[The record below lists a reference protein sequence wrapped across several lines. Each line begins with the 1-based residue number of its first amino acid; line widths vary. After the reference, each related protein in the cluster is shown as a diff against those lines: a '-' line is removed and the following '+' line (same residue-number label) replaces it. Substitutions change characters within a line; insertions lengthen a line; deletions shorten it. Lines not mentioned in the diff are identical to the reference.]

1 MAVVARIE
9 HVEKTRYAANH
20 TAYHRSIQ
28 YQSRYHSTSRSRL
41 ASPALDVA
49 RWLRTEL
56 HFTDDHILVDMNI
69 GDVGVLHTT
78 GDCAR
83 LVSTQVGSARS
94 WRRYQILQ
102 TWGGVFASAAFLAHR
117 YPMAPAALV
126 VPSLAPPMAERR
138 RRCACQPPVGI
149 LGIHGRNSIQQLC
162 QTAFYTHEQKKT

>member
-1 MAVVARIE
+1 MSKKLETSPI
-9 HVEKTRYAANH
+9 TQH
-20 TAYHRSIQ
+20 TNSQLA
-28 YQSRYHSTSRSRL
+28 QSRYHSTSRSRL

-94 WRRYQILQ
+94 WRRYEILQ
-102 TWGGVFASAAFLAHR
+102 TRGRIFASAAFLAHT

-126 VPSLAPPMAERR
+126 VPSLAPPMVEQ
-138 RRCACQPPVGI
+138 RCACRPQVGI
-149 LGIHGRNSIQQLC
+149 LGIHGRNSIQELC
-162 QTAFYTHEQKKT
+162 QTRFYTHEQKKT

>member
-9 HVEKTRYAANH
+9 HVEKTRYAANR
-20 TAYHRSIQ
+20 TAYQRSIQ
-28 YQSRYHSTSRSRL
+28 YQSRYHSTSTSTL

-83 LVSTQVGSARS
+83 LVSTQAGSARS
-94 WRRYQILQ
+94 WRRHEILP
-102 TWGGVFASAAFLAHR
+102 TRGKIFASAAFLAHT

-126 VPSLAPPMAERR
+126 VPSLAPPMVERR
-138 RRCACQPPVGI
+138 RRCACQLPLGI